1 MKIFVSSPS
10 GNNFSRAVLRSF
22 DKEGLLAGFHTS
34 IVANPSAAWLKLLPS
49 KVRSEWLRRT
59 FPIESSR
66 IVTRPLLEFLRL
78 TLPKVGLGKYTQG
91 EGSFAG
97 WDAVGIDFDKNFA
110 RKLPQL
116 LKKESFK
123 GVYVYEDVALE
134 TFKVAKQLGLT
145 CIYDLPIAYWQ
156 TGRRLLMEEAQRMP
170 SWAITLG
177 GGIKDSEK
185 KLKRKTQELE
195 LADVVVVPG
204 SFVKDSLP
212 DWAGNKKVIVAP
224 FGSPDTPPGH
234 QIERSSTNRP
244 LRVLFAGS
252 MGQRKGLGDLFNA
265 VKMLNTKNIELVV
278 LGSPLAP
285 LDFYKN
291 EFQHFRY
298 ESNRPN
304 AQVLELMQSCD
315 IFCLPSIVEGRALV
329 MQEAMSQG
337 LPVII
342 TENTGGS
349 DLVQE
354 GRTGFLVP
362 IRSPQAIAEK
372 ITWFLDN
379 RSRIPEMS
387 IAARQHAATYTW
399 ENYGSII
406 LNGLKSL

>member
-1 MKIFVSSPS
+1 MKIFVSHPS
-10 GNNFSRAVLRSF
+10 GNNFTRAVLRTF

-59 FPIESSR
+59 YPIESSR
-66 IVTRPLLEFLRL
+66 IVTRPFREFLRL
-78 TLPKVGLGKYTQG
+78 TLPKLGLGKYAHGG
-91 EGSFAG
+91 ESFAG
-97 WDAVGIDFDKNFA
+97 LHAVYIDSDKNLA

-123 GVYVYEDVALE
+123 GVYASDGAALE

-145 CIYDLPIAYWQ
+145 CVYDLPIAYWE
-156 TGRRLLMEEAQRMP
+156 TLRRLLKEEAERMP
-170 SWAITLG
+170 SWAATLG
-177 GGIKDSEK
+177 GGISDSED
-185 KLKRKTQELE
+185 KLERKTQELE

-204 SFVKDSLP
+204 SFVEDSLP

-224 FGSPDTPPGH
+224 FGSPDTFHGH
-234 QIERSSTNRP
+234 PHDQYSVNRP

-291 EFQHFRY
+291 EFPHFRY
-298 ESNRPN
+298 EANRPN

-315 IFCLPSIVEGRALV
+315 VFCLPSIVEGRALV

-342 TENTGGS
+342 TPNTGGA

-372 ITWFLDN
+372 INWFLDN
-379 RSRIPEMS
+379 RSRIPEMG
-387 IAARQHAATYTW
+387 IAAREHAARYTW

-406 LNGLKSL
+406 LNGLKAL

>member
-1 MKIFVSSPS
+1 MKIFVSHPS
-10 GNNFSRAVLRSF
+10 GNNFTRAVLRTF

-34 IVANPSAAWLKLLPS
+34 IVANPSDAWLKLLPS

-59 FPIESSR
+59 YPIESSR
-66 IVTRPLLEFLRL
+66 IVTRPFREFLRL
-78 TLPKVGLGKYTQG
+78 TLPKLGLGKYAHGG
-91 EGSFAG
+91 ESFAG
-97 WDAVGIDFDKNFA
+97 LHAVYIDSDKNLA
-110 RKLPQL
+110 RKLPHL

-123 GVYVYEDVALE
+123 GVYASDGAALE

-145 CIYDLPIAYWQ
+145 CVYDLPIAYWE
-156 TGRRLLMEEAQRMP
+156 TLRRLLKEEAERMP
-170 SWAITLG
+170 SWAVTLG
-177 GGIKDSEK
+177 GGISDSED
-185 KLKRKTQELE
+185 KLQRKTQELE

-204 SFVKDSLP
+204 SFVEDSLP
-212 DWAGNKKVIVAP
+212 DWAANKKVIVAP
-224 FGSPDTPPGH
+224 FGSPDTFHGH
-234 QIERSSTNRP
+234 QHDQYPMNRP

-278 LGSPLAP
+278 LGSLLAP

-291 EFQHFRY
+291 EFPHFRY
-298 ESNRPN
+298 EANRPN

-315 IFCLPSIVEGRALV
+315 VFCLPSIVEGRALV

-342 TENTGGS
+342 TPNTGGA

-354 GRTGFLVP
+354 SRTGFLVP
-362 IRSPQAIAEK
+362 IRSPHAIAEK
-372 ITWFLDN
+372 INWFLDN
-379 RSRIPEMS
+379 RSKIPEMG
-387 IAARQHAATYTW
+387 IAARQHAARYTW

-406 LNGLKSL
+406 LNGLKTV